1 MKSLQLWLAVLG
13 GLLLAAVIAHGTWQ
27 QRKGRRA
34 RESDGTTSNFAPLD
48 MPVATAVA
56 DTEPLAARLDEMPD
70 LTELPPAR
78 ATAAPAAAMAKVAA
92 PAPAALVDPTQP
104 MPLTEPMS
112 LDTEVSALTPEETL
126 VPRWQAYAPPI
137 DSHIDVIARLP
148 LDAPVSG
155 EALLAHF
162 PTTRRAGGK
171 PFAIEGRNQATGR
184 WEAPATHTW
193 YTELQA
199 GVQMANRMG
208 PLNEIEY
215 SEFVQKVQTFADSV
229 GAGAEFP
236 DMLEAVARARE
247 LDGFAGAHDA
257 QLAMRL
263 HASRGPWP
271 LGWVLQHTS
280 RHGFIPGPTPG
291 RLVLP
296 SSDEGAPSV
305 LSLQFDPQAALADDP
320 RMARITELSLLFDVP
335 QTPERDNPFNA
346 WCASGQALS
355 IALDAQVY
363 DDQGQPLS
371 SKSYPVIA
379 QELEGLYRSLEQHE
393 LAAGSPTARRLF
405 S

>member
-48 MPVATAVA
+48 MPAAHSVA
-56 DTEPLAARLDEMPD
+56 DTEPLASRLEEMPD
-70 LTELPPAR
+70 LTEPPPAR
-78 ATAAPAAAMAKVAA
+78 VPSPPVGAPAAAAS
-92 PAPAALVDPTQP
+92 AALDPTLP

-112 LDTEVSALTPEETL
+112 LDTEVSALAPEPTL
-126 VPRWQAYAPPI
+126 VPRWQSYAPPI
-137 DSHIDVIARLP
+137 DPRIDVVARLL

-184 WEAPATHTW
+184 WEAPASHTW

-208 PLNEIEY
+208 ALNEIEY
-215 SEFVQKVQTFADSV
+215 SEFVQKVQSFADAV
-229 GAGAEFP
+229 GAATEFP
-236 DMLEAVARARE
+236 DMLEAVARSRE
-247 LDGFAGAHDA
+247 LDAFAGAHDA

-296 SSDEGAPSV
+296 SSDENAPSV

-320 RMARITELSLLFDVP
+320 RLARITELSLLFDVP

-371 SKSYPVIA
+371 PESYPLIA
-379 QELEGLYRSLEQHE
+379 LELEGLYRALEQHT
-393 LAAGSPTARRLF
+393 LAAGSPAARRLF

>member
-48 MPVATAVA
+48 MPAANTVA
-56 DTEPLAARLDEMPD
+56 DTEPLAARLEEMPD
-70 LTELPPAR
+70 LTEPPPMRVPPAS
-78 ATAAPAAAMAKVAA
+78 ANAPVASSV
-92 PAPAALVDPTQP
+92 ALDPTQP

-112 LDTEVSALTPEETL
+112 FDTEVSALVPEPTL

-137 DSHIDVIARLP
+137 DPRIDVIARML

-171 PFAIEGRNQATGR
+171 PFTIEGRNQATGR
-184 WEAPATHTW
+184 WEAPASHTW

-208 PLNEIEY
+208 ALNEIEY
-215 SEFVQKVQTFADSV
+215 SEFVQKVQSFSDAV
-229 GAGAEFP
+229 GAAAEFP
-236 DMLEAVARARE
+236 DMLEAVARSRE
-247 LDGFAGAHDA
+247 LDAFAGAHDA

-296 SSDEGAPSV
+296 SSDENAPSV

-320 RMARITELSLLFDVP
+320 RLARITELSLLFDVP

-371 SKSYPVIA
+371 PDSYPLIA
-379 QELEGLYRSLEQHE
+379 LELEGLYRALEQHT
-393 LAAGSPTARRLF
+393 LAAGSPAARRLF

>member
-48 MPVATAVA
+48 MPAANTVA
-56 DTEPLAARLDEMPD
+56 DTEPLAARLEEMPD
-70 LTELPPAR
+70 LTEPPPMRVPSAS
-78 ATAAPAAAMAKVAA
+78 AHAPVASSV
-92 PAPAALVDPTQP
+92 ALDPTQP

-112 LDTEVSALTPEETL
+112 FDTEVSALVPEPTL

-137 DSHIDVIARLP
+137 DPRIDVIARML

-171 PFAIEGRNQATGR
+171 PFTIEGRNQATGR
-184 WEAPATHTW
+184 WEAPASHTW

-208 PLNEIEY
+208 ALNEIEY
-215 SEFVQKVQTFADSV
+215 SEFVQKVQSFSDAV
-229 GAGAEFP
+229 GAAAEFP
-236 DMLEAVARARE
+236 DMLEAVARSRE
-247 LDGFAGAHDA
+247 LDAFAGAHDA

-296 SSDEGAPSV
+296 SSDENAPSV

-320 RMARITELSLLFDVP
+320 RLARITELSLLFDVP

-371 SKSYPVIA
+371 PDSYPLIA
-379 QELEGLYRSLEQHE
+379 LELEGLYRALEQHT
-393 LAAGSPTARRLF
+393 LAAGSPAARRLF